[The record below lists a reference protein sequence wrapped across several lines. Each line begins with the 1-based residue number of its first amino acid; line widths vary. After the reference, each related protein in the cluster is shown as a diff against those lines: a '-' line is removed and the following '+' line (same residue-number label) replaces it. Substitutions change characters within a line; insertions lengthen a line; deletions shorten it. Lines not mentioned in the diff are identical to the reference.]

1 MLYLF
6 ISYIPEGEVLKILL
20 VEDCQNVAE
29 VIFDYFESAEIE
41 LDYAATGTLGL
52 SLARSQKFDCIILDI
67 MLPGID
73 GISLCQQLRAEG
85 ISTPIIMLT
94 ARDTDNDMLLGLR
107 QGADDYV
114 IKPFNLELLEAR
126 IHSAVRRSSGIGFV
140 SQITCGPIM
149 IDVNSHQVWR
159 GNQEVKLTPICFKLL
174 SLLVKKSPSLVLRH
188 EIEEELWPDDLPE
201 QDILRKHVYQLRNK
215 IDKPFAEYIIETVP
229 KLGYRI
235 SGTQ

>member
-1 MLYLF
+1 M
-6 ISYIPEGEVLKILL
+6 KILL

-52 SLARSQKFDCIILDI
+52 SLARTQKFDCIILDI

-85 ISTPIIMLT
+85 NSTPIIMLT

-126 IHSAVRRSSGIGFV
+126 IHSVIRRCSGIGFIT
-140 SQITCGPIM
+140 QITCGPIM

-174 SLLVKKSPSLVLRH
+174 SLLVKKSPSLVSRH

-201 QDILRKHVYQLRNK
+201 QDVLRKHIYQLRNK
-215 IDKPFAEYIIETVP
+215 IDKPFAENIIETIP